1 MEVEHINSV
10 VLSLALLIAALTW
23 ASWRIINYVWFTPKK
38 VEKWLREQGFSG
50 NPYRLWHGDLKDI
63 KKMTA
68 QAYSKPISLSDDILP
83 RVFPFHHQILHKY
96 GKKSY
101 FWQGPIA
108 RVLIMDPEML
118 REILYKYSIF
128 QKPISGS
135 PIFRLLVA
143 GIVSQE
149 GERWVK
155 HRTLLNPAF
164 KLHNLKQMLPAVHA
178 CCSNMVRKLENWVKE
193 KGAVEMDLWPH
204 LGSLS
209 ADVISRTAFGS
220 SYEEG
225 KRIFQLQT
233 EQAKLAFGYTQSIYI
248 PGWRFLPTKTNRRM
262 LQIYKEV
269 RGLMLGII
277 NKRIKAMRVG
287 EAENDDLLGILMDS
301 NFKAIRTG
309 RRNNVGLTIDEVVE
323 ECKLFYFAGQETT
336 TNLLAFTI
344 VMLCKHQDW
353 QARARQ
359 EVFQVFGNIIEPDFE
374 RLNHLKIV
382 TMILYEVLRL
392 YPPATMLLRK
402 TVGKTELRGV
412 TMPNGLELMLPMIF
426 VHHDTDLWGDDAKE
440 FKPSRFSE
448 GIEKATKGHASFF
461 PFSSGPRVCIG
472 QHLAMTEAKLA
483 IAMILH
489 HFSLD
494 LSPSYVHAPF
504 SLLSLQPQYG
514 VNVILTKV

>member
-1 MEVEHINSV
+1 MHF
-10 VLSLALLIAALTW
+10 A
-23 ASWRIINYVWFTPKK
+23 
-38 VEKWLREQGFSG
+38 
-50 NPYRLWHGDLKDI
+50 
-63 KKMTA
+63 
-68 QAYSKPISLSDDILP
+68 
-83 RVFPFHHQILHKY
+83 

-101 FWQGPIA
+101 FWQGPVA

-118 REILYKYSIF
+118 REILYKYNIF
-128 QKPISGS
+128 QKPVSAS

-164 KLHNLKQMLPAVHA
+164 KLHNFKQMLPAVHA
-178 CCSNMVRKLENWVKE
+178 CCSNMVRKLENLVKE
-193 KGAVEMDLWPH
+193 KGTVEMDLWPH

-209 ADVISRTAFGS
+209 ADVISKTAFGS

-233 EQAKLAFGYTQSIYI
+233 EQAKLAFAYTQSIYI

-269 RGLMLGII
+269 CGLMLGII

-301 NFKAIRTG
+301 NFKAG

-359 EVFQVFGNIIEPDFE
+359 EVFQVFGNTIEPDFE

-382 TMILYEVLRL
+382 S
-392 YPPATMLLRK
+392 K
-402 TVGKTELRGV
+402 
-412 TMPNGLELMLPMIF
+412 
-426 VHHDTDLWGDDAKE
+426 HH
-440 FKPSRFSE
+440 PIS
-448 GIEKATKGHASFF
+448 
-461 PFSSGPRVCIG
+461 
-472 QHLAMTEAKLA
+472 
-483 IAMILH
+483 
-489 HFSLD
+489 
-494 LSPSYVHAPF
+494 
-504 SLLSLQPQYG
+504 
-514 VNVILTKV
+514 